1 MAKVTIADIA
11 REAGV
16 AKSTVSRYFNGGYV
30 RQETRDR
37 IKAVVERT
45 NFEPSAAAQNLKLK
59 KTRIIGVVAPT
70 MTSRSTGRLVESL
83 DRTLH
88 EQGYSCIVM
97 TTDHDPQRE
106 IASIEY
112 LRSMRVDGILLIA
125 TTIGEE
131 HQRLQKSS
139 KIPFLVMG
147 QNFTGGTSI
156 VYNDYEAGRT
166 IGEYASS
173 LGHHDIIYIGVS
185 EVDEAVGRIRK
196 KGVMDGLSDH
206 SEVMNIMMEETTFSY
221 EETRELVKDV
231 LNVHIPDLFICAT
244 DQMALAA
251 WKEVRERGLR
261 VPEDVSI
268 IGFGGYETSKLLS
281 PSMTTIRFE
290 NELAGQICASTLI
303 SMIEEQPVAPLQTL
317 GFHFQKGGS
326 VSDLTR
332 SIPSEHSEKKG
343 ASESASVH

>member
-37 IKAVVERT
+37 IKEVVDRT
-45 NFEPSAAAQNLKLK
+45 SFEPSAAAQNLKLK

-70 MTSRSTGRLVESL
+70 MNSRTTGRLIESL

-88 EQGYSCIVM
+88 ERGYSCIVM
-97 TTDHDPQRE
+97 TTDHKPERE
-106 IASIEY
+106 IASVEY
-112 LRSMRVDGILLIA
+112 LRSLRVDGILLIA
-125 TTIGEE
+125 TTISED
-131 HQRLQKSS
+131 HQKLQKTS

-147 QNFTGGTSI
+147 QNFTDGTSI
-156 VYNDYEAGRT
+156 IYNDYEAGKT
-166 IGEYASS
+166 VGQYASEM
-173 LGHHDIIYIGVS
+173 GHHDIIYIGVS

-196 KGVMDGLSDH
+196 KGVMDGLSEH

-231 LNVHIPDLFICAT
+231 LNFHVPDLFICST

-251 WKEVRERGLR
+251 WKEVREKGLR

-268 IGFGGYETSKLLS
+268 IGFGGYETSELLS

-290 NELAGQICASTLI
+290 NEQAGQICASTLI

-317 GFHFQKGGS
+317 GFRFMKGGS
-326 VSDLTR
+326 VSDLRVEGRETR
-332 SIPSEHSEKKG
+332 LNEIDR
-343 ASESASVH
+343 SESASV